1 MKSNRAQLRQ
11 IVTNLVADGGTA
23 IYDATAYGVDQV
35 SKLADTSRI
44 NAVVLLTDGEDT
56 DSSRSVDEVVRELAA
71 QGDSSKRVRVF
82 TIAYSA
88 GAAGAA
94 QNLDRIARRVGR
106 QGVRRQDVGHRVGL
120 PEHQLLLLGTRMAA
134 DVDKPYSRED
144 FAGALAANAAA
155 KPFNLALA
163 VGTIG
168 AAMLAGAQFPIALLV
183 GLLIYAIAAA
193 RTFFDDDE
201 ATAVLARERG
211 ERSKAVERGRVRLD
225 AATLAPDVRY
235 HLLAARRIEAK
246 IRDAIERA
254 ELPYTEVS
262 TEVDALVTLMEHSA
276 SRAQLL
282 YEALA
287 ESPPNVVKQR
297 LVQLEGS
304 GKTELID
311 ALQHQHSVQRK
322 MQAQLQRFYDEMERM
337 VVELDTIRGSLVS
350 VSASTDAGNQQR
362 IAGDVRSLRDE
373 LGAIASGMS
382 EAFDETAE
390 PA

>member
-1 MKSNRAQLRQ
+1 M
-11 IVTNLVADGGTA
+11 G
-23 IYDATAYGVDQV
+23 
-35 SKLADTSRI
+35 
-44 NAVVLLTDGEDT
+44 
-56 DSSRSVDEVVRELAA
+56 
-71 QGDSSKRVRVF
+71 
-82 TIAYSA
+82 
-88 GAAGAA
+88 
-94 QNLDRIARRVGR
+94 
-106 QGVRRQDVGHRVGL
+106 
-120 PEHQLLLLGTRMAA
+120 

-144 FAGALAANAAA
+144 YAGALAANAAA

-163 VGTIG
+163 VATIG
-168 AAMLAGAQFPIALLV
+168 AAMVVGARFPLALLV
-183 GLLIYAIAAA
+183 GLLIYAIAAT
-193 RTFFDDDE
+193 RTFFDEDE

-211 ERSKAVERGRVRLD
+211 ERKQALASGRARMD
-225 AATLAPDVRY
+225 PAMLAPEIREP
-235 HLLAARRIEAK
+235 AARGAREREQR

-262 TEVDALVTLMEHSA
+262 TEVDALVTLMEQSA

-287 ESPPNVVKQR
+287 ESPPNVVESR

-311 ALQHQHSVQRK
+311 ALEHQHAVQRK
-322 MQAQLQRFYDEMERM
+322 MQAQLERFYDEMERL

-373 LGAIASGMS
+373 LGALASGMS
-382 EAFDETAE
+382 EAFDEAVE

>member
-1 MKSNRAQLRQ
+1 M
-11 IVTNLVADGGTA
+11 
-23 IYDATAYGVDQV
+23 
-35 SKLADTSRI
+35 
-44 NAVVLLTDGEDT
+44 
-56 DSSRSVDEVVRELAA
+56 
-71 QGDSSKRVRVF
+71 
-82 TIAYSA
+82 
-88 GAAGAA
+88 
-94 QNLDRIARRVGR
+94 
-106 QGVRRQDVGHRVGL
+106 
-120 PEHQLLLLGTRMAA
+120 A
-134 DVDKPYSRED
+134 DVDKPYSRGEY
-144 FAGALAANAAA
+144 AGALAANAAA

-163 VGTIG
+163 VATIG
-168 AAMLAGAQFPIALLV
+168 AAMAVAGATFPLALLV
-183 GLLIYAIAAA
+183 GLLIYAIAAV
-193 RTFFDDDE
+193 RTFFDEDE

-211 ERSKAVERGRVRLD
+211 ERTQALASGRKRMD
-225 AATLAPDVRY
+225 PAQLAPEIRR
-235 HLLAARRIEAK
+235 HLLAAREREQR

-262 TEVDALVTLMEHSA
+262 TEVDALVTLMEQSA

-287 ESPPNVVKQR
+287 ESPPNVVQRR

-322 MQAQLQRFYDEMERM
+322 MQAQLERFYDEMERM

-373 LGAIASGMS
+373 LDALASGMS
-382 EAFDETAE
+382 EAFGEAAD
-390 PA
+390 PV

>member
-1 MKSNRAQLRQ
+1 M
-11 IVTNLVADGGTA
+11 
-23 IYDATAYGVDQV
+23 
-35 SKLADTSRI
+35 
-44 NAVVLLTDGEDT
+44 
-56 DSSRSVDEVVRELAA
+56 
-71 QGDSSKRVRVF
+71 
-82 TIAYSA
+82 A
-88 GAAGAA
+88 G
-94 QNLDRIARRVGR
+94 
-106 QGVRRQDVGHRVGL
+106 
-120 PEHQLLLLGTRMAA
+120 
-134 DVDKPYSRED
+134 VDKPYSRED
-144 FAGALAANAAA
+144 YAGALAANAAA
-155 KPFNLALA
+155 KPFNLALG

-168 AAMLAGAQFPIALLV
+168 AAMLVNAPLVVALLV

-193 RTFFDDDE
+193 RTFFDEDE

-211 ERSKAVERGRVRLD
+211 EHKQALASGRTRMD
-225 AATLAPDVRY
+225 PAKLAPDIRR
-235 HLLAARRIEAK
+235 HLLAARAREER

-262 TEVDALVTLMEHSA
+262 TEVDALVTLMEQSA
-276 SRAQLL
+276 RRAQLL

-287 ESPPNVVKQR
+287 ESPPNVVRQR

-311 ALQHQHSVQRK
+311 ALRHQHSVQRK
-322 MQAQLQRFYDEMERM
+322 MESQLERFYDEMERM

-373 LGAIASGMS
+373 LDALASGMS
-382 EAFDETAE
+382 EAFGEASE